1 MTRGYTGKVLHIDL
15 DSGESGVEELNMN
28 DAKMFIGGKGLGAK
42 LLWDLTEKG
51 IDPLGPHNPLM
62 FVTGPLNGLTVP
74 TSGRYCVVT
83 KSPLTG
89 IFNDSHCGG
98 YFGPEI
104 KRAGYDALVITGKAP
119 VPSYIFI
126 KDDEVNIED
135 ASGLWGKTT
144 FETVDILR
152 KKYEND
158 SLRIAAIG
166 PAGENLVK
174 YAMIN
179 IDTYDQKERGGQAG
193 RGGAGAVM
201 GSKNLKAVMVKG
213 TGKVEPEDPEGFK
226 AASKEAFRITR
237 EDDFI
242 PNRTHY
248 GTPIWINP
256 MSEYGILPTRNFQH
270 ATFADAEDI
279 SGETMRDEI
288 VERDV
293 SCYGCPIRCGKH
305 SVVKKGAYAGTELEG
320 PEYELLALL
329 GSNCMMSDLGVVSKA
344 SYLVDELGLDGISTG
359 NVLAWAMECFERGLI
374 SVEDT
379 DGLEP
384 CFGEPEPYI
393 ELIRKIAYREGIGDL
408 LAEGVKRASESLGK
422 GSSDFAI
429 HSKGMEFPG
438 YEPRG
443 SPGMGLAYAT
453 SDRGACHQR
462 AWTVRAELE
471 MEKRFAPDGRA
482 RLVKETQDERAAA
495 FSLVMC
501 DFVPFG
507 VDSFVKLF
515 NSATGFDLTEEEY
528 LRAGERIWNLIRM
541 FNVREGISRKDDSLP
556 KRMYEPLPDGPT
568 KGNAFTE
575 EMFRGMLDEYYRLRG
590 WNENGIPTKTK
601 LKELGFH
608 GMPDVMELAE

>member
-15 DSGESGVEELNMN
+15 GSGKSRVEELDMN
-28 DAKMFIGGKGLGAK
+28 DARMFMGGKGLGAK

-51 IDPLGPHNPLM
+51 TDPLDPRNPLM

-74 TSGRYCVVT
+74 TSGRYCVVS

-104 KRAGYDALVITGKAP
+104 KRAGYDVLVITGKAP

-126 KDDEVNIED
+126 KDDEVTIED

-152 KKYEND
+152 KKYDND
-158 SLRIAAIG
+158 SLRMATIG

-213 TGKVEPEDPEGFK
+213 TGKVEPADPEGFK
-226 AASKEAFRITR
+226 DASKEAFRITR

-242 PNRTHY
+242 PNRTRY

-305 SVVKKGAYAGTELEG
+305 SVVKKGEHAGTELEG

-329 GSNCMMSDLGVVSKA
+329 GSNCMMGDLGAISKA

-359 NVLAWAMECFERGLI
+359 NVLGWAMECFERDI
-374 SVEDT
+374 ITKDDT
-379 DGLEP
+379 EGLEP
-384 CFGEPEPYI
+384 RFGEPGPYI

-408 LAEGVKRASESLGK
+408 LAEGVKRASEILGK
-422 GSSDFAI
+422 NSSDFAI

-462 AWTVRAELE
+462 AWTVGAELE

-528 LRAGERIWNLIRM
+528 LRTGERIWNLIRIY
-541 FNVREGISRKDDSLP
+541 NVREGISRKDDSLP

-575 EMFRGMLDEYYRLRG
+575 EMFRDMLDEYYSLRG
-590 WNENGIPTKTK
+590 WNTNGIPTKAK
-601 LKELGFH
+601 LKELGFP
-608 GMPDVMELAE
+608 GMPEVMELAE